1 MPKKSNTTDINKAK
15 IINTDASGKVFN
27 NDGTQTLPL
36 EESEFVCELLIAS
49 KKKME
54 V

>member
-1 MPKKSNTTDINKAK
+1 MPKKSNTTDISKIK

-27 NDGTQTLPL
+27 NDGTQVLPL
-36 EESEFVCELLIAS
+36 EESEFVYNMLRS
-49 KKKME
+49 NQKKME

>member
-1 MPKKSNTTDINKAK
+1 MPRKSNTTDINKAK

-36 EESEFVCELLIAS
+36 EESKFVCELLVANQ
-49 KKKME
+49 KKMKA
-54 V
+54 

>member
-1 MPKKSNTTDINKAK
+1 MPKKSNTTDISKVK

-27 NDGTQTLPL
+27 NDGTQVLPL
-36 EESEFVCELLIAS
+36 EESKFVYNLLVAN
-49 KKKME
+49 KKMK